1 MSEVTEPTTEDT
13 TLLTAQGEPQSQETT
28 TGDGE
33 ASGDAQP
40 KAPEKYEFTLSEGFE
55 IDPAVVEQ
63 FDPVFRELDLTNEEA
78 TKLAEGYAQIR
89 QKEAEAWHA
98 EVAGWGEKVKADAEI
113 GGDKLPDMAAAAV
126 RVIGLYGTP
135 ELRNFLNETGYGN
148 HPELVRVFARIGMAL
163 PKEDRVVEGEPSG
176 SAPKTIEE
184 RLYGNTK
191 P

>member
-1 MSEVTEPTTEDT
+1 MSETTETTAEDT

-33 ASGDAQP
+33 ASGDVQP
-40 KAPEKYEFTLSEGFE
+40 KAPEKYEFSLDGFE
-55 IDPAVVEQ
+55 IDSTVIEQ
-63 FDPVFRELDLTNEEA
+63 FDPVFRELDLTNEQA
-78 TKLAEGYAQIR
+78 TKLAQGYAQIR

-98 EVAGWGEKVKADAEI
+98 EVNGWSDLVKADAEI

-135 ELRNFLNETGYGN
+135 ELRNFLNQTGYGN

-163 PKEDRVVEGEPSG
+163 PKEDRVVEGERSG
-176 SAPKTIEE
+176 STPKSIEE
-184 RLYGNTK
+184 RLYGTK